1 MSNIIWHQSLVE
13 MVKFLDLEKITAKY
27 SDEIHEAVMR
37 VIDSGRYLQ
46 GIENECFESNYSEY
60 IGSKYTIGVANGL
73 DALLWIFRAYIEMGI
88 MMPGDE
94 IIVPANTYIASILAI
109 TENGLIPVL
118 VEPKIDTYQIDDSKI
133 ERLITSKTKGIL
145 IVHLYGQCA
154 YTDRIGEICRRKS
167 LKLIEDNAQAHVL
180 FSSSVQ
186 EESDNEYGHSKRK
199 GRTLLEEWAQRN
211 GASFTGMV
219 LPNVFGPFGKPNYN
233 SFVVTFCYKLT
244 HGEIPQV
251 LQDNEVKLI
260 YIGNLCKHIIDKIK
274 QVNNSDIP
282 IVDKDIVPY
291 DFDKKVTEVLSVLE
305 NFKNLYFNQGVI
317 PELKNEN
324 DLNLFNTFRCYID
337 NRTYFPRKLMQQ
349 CDERGHFVETIK
361 LGIGGQVS
369 FSTTLP
375 GVTRG
380 NHFHTRKIERFTVIK
395 GKARIQL
402 RKIDTNDVLSFDL
415 DGLEPSYIDMPI
427 WYTHNIMNIG
437 DEDLYTQFWISE
449 WYNQEDADTYFEMV

>member
-1 MSNIIWHQSLVE
+1 MIRVGITGQSGFIGTHLYNIVGLLKDEFVRIPFEDDYFKDEKKLRGFVRECDVVIHLAAMNRYPDPQIIYQTNICLVE
-13 MVKFLDLEKITAKY
+13 
-27 SDEIHEAVMR
+27 
-37 VIDSGRYLQ
+37 Q
-46 GIENECFESNYSEY
+46 
-60 IGSKYTIGVANGL
+60 
-73 DALLWIFRAYIEMGI
+73 
-88 MMPGDE
+88 
-94 IIVPANTYIASILAI
+94 
-109 TENGLIPVL
+109 
-118 VEPKIDTYQIDDSKI
+118 
-133 ERLITSKTKGIL
+133 
-145 IVHLYGQCA
+145 
-154 YTDRIGEICRRKS
+154 
-167 LKLIEDNAQAHVL
+167 LIEAMEAERVSPHVL

-317 PELKNEN
+317 P
-324 DLNLFNTFRCYID
+324 
-337 NRTYFPRKLMQQ
+337 
-349 CDERGHFVETIK
+349 G
-361 LGIGGQVS
+361 
-369 FSTTLP
+369 
-375 GVTRG
+375 
-380 NHFHTRKIERFTVIK
+380 
-395 GKARIQL
+395 
-402 RKIDTNDVLSFDL
+402 
-415 DGLEPSYIDMPI
+415 
-427 WYTHNIMNIG
+427 
-437 DEDLYTQFWISE
+437 
-449 WYNQEDADTYFEMV
+449 